1 MTDQTASIV
10 IAGAGS
16 IGCYVGGCL
25 ALAGAKVTFLARPRI
40 VAGMSQLGLRITDLE
55 GRDRLLKAEQI
66 VATEDAAQALP
77 NASIVLVTVKSGATV
92 EMAQAIDRFAPK
104 DAIIVSLQNGVE
116 NAARIKAAQT
126 TPRNVVAGMVPFNVV
141 LSENDGQPV
150 RAHRATEGNIL
161 IEATLPDLAERIS
174 AEGLTV
180 EAHADMKAVL
190 WGKLL
195 MNLNNALNALSGL
208 PLAQELGDRRWRRL
222 LARQMDEA
230 LAAMEANGIRP
241 AKLAGAPPSLL
252 PSILRLPNWLFGL
265 VAKRMLAI
273 DPEARS
279 STWEDLMRGRTT
291 EIDEFQGAILR
302 LAAAGGTTAPLTQ
315 RIIAEIRKAE
325 DNGKGPPAL
334 DPVTF
339 SN

>member
-1 MTDQTASIV
+1 MTDQAAHIV

-25 ALAGAKVTFLARPRI
+25 ALAGCRVTFLARPRL
-40 VAGMSQLGLRITDLE
+40 VEALGKHGLRVTDLE
-55 GRDRLLKAEQI
+55 GRDRLLTPSQLTVTANAEEALST
-66 VATEDAAQALP
+66 AT
-77 NASIVLVTVKSGATV
+77 IVLVTVKSGATA
-92 EMAQAIDRFAPK
+92 EMAGDIDRLAPT
-104 DAIIVSLQNGVE
+104 DAILFSLQNGVE

-126 TPRNVVAGMVPFNVV
+126 AARTVVAGMVPFNVV
-141 LSENDGQPV
+141 LSEQDGQPV
-150 RAHRATEGNIL
+150 RAHRATEGDVL
-161 IEATLPDLAERIS
+161 VEASPSGLSLRIS
-174 AEGLTV
+174 AEGLPV
-180 EAHADMKAVL
+180 RPHEDMKAVL

-241 AKLAGAPPSLL
+241 AKLAGVSPNLL

-265 VAKRMLAI
+265 GARRMLAI

-315 RIIAEIRKAE
+315 RILDEIRKAE
-325 DNGKGPPAL
+325 AEAKGPPAL
-334 DPVTF
+334 AP
-339 SN
+339 SALGG